1 MTQLTEHFALEEL
14 TASQT
19 ALERGIDNTPAP
31 DIIANLTVTAQGL
44 EQVRALL
51 GNNPIHISSGYRC
64 SALNAAV
71 RGVPDSAH
79 LTGFAADIECP
90 DFGTPTQIVEAIAA
104 SSIPFD
110 QAITEG
116 TWAHVSFAP
125 TLRRNTLTAHF
136 DGEGHATY
144 TEGVA

>member
-1 MTQLTEHFALEEL
+1 M

-19 ALERGIDNTPAP
+19 AAERGIDNTPTP

-64 SALNAAV
+64 PALNAAV

-90 DFGTPTQIVEAIAA
+90 DFGSPTQIVEALAA
-104 SSIPFD
+104 SALQFD

-125 TLRRNTLTAHF
+125 PLRRETLTAHF
-136 DGEGHATY
+136 ATGEKTTY
-144 TEGVA
+144 TAGVA